1 MLYLTREP
9 QQQPEDLRQ
18 GIEALREQTSD
29 LDSQPS
35 RLSET
40 QDHNQLLILAR
51 ETVSDRETIYAQSV
65 AGGSVLGDALGTSSG
80 QPSSLMAW
88 LQRQVFEASQLPS
101 PPIMEEGDALA
112 TAEVSPIDTA
122 VEELD
127 TELDFEHSII
137 STLLD
142 DVRVSFE
149 NENYQDV
156 KLRLQTMIATIRNLA
171 PSSRSVSDFFELQ
184 YMLSVATF
192 YTSEPQCAQSIFL
205 DFVRQQPSND
215 EQRLCVAH
223 ASQLLAETYVAL
235 GNLEAAKSSCANA
248 LRTRHRLN
256 GSEAGSKD
264 RGLALAA
271 RIETLLG
278 NIDRADALL
287 FNIRANDCETY
298 TSQHSNLT
306 VLKSLSAK
314 RRTDLFV
321 RESRLYQGFRVKQI
335 LLLAVGLPGR
345 HLCTLQH
352 YSATST
358 MPQV

>member
-18 GIEALREQTSD
+18 GVEALREQTSD
-29 LDSQPS
+29 LDSQPP

-51 ETVSDRETIYAQSV
+51 ETVSDGETIHAQSV

-80 QPSSLMAW
+80 RPSSLMAW

-101 PPIMEEGDALA
+101 PPIMEEGDAPA
-112 TAEVSPIDTA
+112 TAGISPTDTA

-127 TELDFEHSII
+127 TELNFEHSII

-149 NENYQDV
+149 TENYQDV

-171 PSSRSVSDFFELQ
+171 PSSRSVSDFFEFQ

-192 YTSEPQCAQSIFL
+192 YASEPQCAQSILL

-215 EQRLCVAH
+215 EQRFCVAH

-235 GNLEAAKSSCANA
+235 GNLEAAKSSCVNA

-264 RGLALAA
+264 RCLALAA
-271 RIETLLG
+271 RIKTLLG
-278 NIDRADALL
+278 NIDRAGALL

-298 TSQHSNLT
+298 TSQYSNLA
-306 VLKSLSAK
+306 VLKSVSAK

-335 LLLAVGLPGR
+335 LLLAVGLPG
-345 HLCTLQH
+345 
-352 YSATST
+352 
-358 MPQV
+358 

>member
-18 GIEALREQTSD
+18 GIKALREQTSD
-29 LDSQPS
+29 LDSQPP

-51 ETVSDRETIYAQSV
+51 ETVSDGETIYAQSV

-80 QPSSLMAW
+80 QPSSLM
-88 LQRQVFEASQLPS
+88 QRQVFEASQLPS
-101 PPIMEEGDALA
+101 PPIMEEGDAPA
-112 TAEVSPIDTA
+112 TAGISPIDTA

-192 YTSEPQCAQSIFL
+192 YTSEPQCAQSILL

-215 EQRLCVAH
+215 EQRLCVDY
-223 ASQLLAETYVAL
+223 ASQLLAEAYVAL